1 MKTCVIT
8 GGGSKFGAKITKQL
22 IASNYHVYLVTSNS
36 QLWTN
41 TPDLTV
47 IPVNWQTLQLAD
59 IRNCIPAVD
68 HVDLVFFNHNAS
80 ALSKEKFKKSTVQ
93 NLQDWQHSYFAAC
106 QFPF

>member
-47 IPVNWQTLQLAD
+47 IPVNWQTLQLTD

-93 NLQDWQHSYFAAC
+93 NFLFI
-106 QFPF
+106 